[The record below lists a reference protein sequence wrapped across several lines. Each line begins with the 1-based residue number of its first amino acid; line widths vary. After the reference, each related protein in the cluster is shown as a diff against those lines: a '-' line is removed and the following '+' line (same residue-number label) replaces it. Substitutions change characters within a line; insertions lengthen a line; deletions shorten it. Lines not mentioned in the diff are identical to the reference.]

1 MCSCSPLVGALLL
14 FTLGTALTARVE
26 AQSPE
31 SDPPVP
37 EWARQ
42 SPSTEPAA
50 TEPAYPQPIA
60 QPAASPTLAPA
71 PALAT
76 EMTATAD
83 WPRSNFRGL
92 PPCEPGQLI
101 PMERSGVPYTC
112 HPPFRDPGLEV
123 GLHFLMGAGVGFDA
137 ADNVER
143 NFAGGV
149 DLSLW
154 PTRWLGFG
162 AEWLVQRARNTAHDR
177 DGDRVVD
184 EVVPSLR
191 LHAFTGRVLFRRV
204 YDEAA
209 RRSVGFFVQGGYAV
223 SVSERAQSHPLVGF
237 GLTLTRGTVLN
248 GTTGTEVEL
257 ALRYLQGLGE
267 AGTPNRSVL
276 LTFGIGPVFRV
287 HAPRNYS
294 DAHTGGPF
302 RFSLGVAYGTAFG
315 TGAWMNGEVA
325 LGLNVHRFLEPR
337 LRVELGALRTDDAR
351 SNSRAPFSRFV
362 TGSLGL
368 RGFLGR
374 RRFLFVEGGAGAIGV
389 FGDTP
394 HEVGPGAFVDARV
407 GVQFATCGVGVAL
420 AGRYRAGIAGPFAG
434 EHYISVGLE
443 LALGSYERLTIATCG
458 ARNVGANPAP
468 RVRARPAPVAPSAE
482 AQIEIHV
489 EPVTVEVIIGYVA
502 FGGAVDMRLNVA
514 SLPLAQLR
522 GAGWIEVQVIGPPQ
536 ASARASAELRA
547 VLSREG
553 IQVNAEAQ
561 AQGDGAFQSVKAVF
575 TIWPPGSRPR

>member
-1 MCSCSPLVGALLL
+1 MHSDSPLFGALL
-14 FTLGTALTARVE
+14 FTLGAALCTTLTARVE
-26 AQSPE
+26 AQSGAE
-31 SDPPVP
+31 SGPPVP

-42 SPSTEPAA
+42 SPSTEPATEPAA
-50 TEPAYPQPIA
+50 TEPA
-60 QPAASPTLAPA
+60 AAPTLAPA
-71 PALAT
+71 PPLAT
-76 EMTATAD
+76 EMTATTD

-92 PPCEPGQLI
+92 PPCAPGQLI
-101 PMERSGVPYTC
+101 PRERSGVPYTC
-112 HPPFRDPGLEV
+112 HPPSRDPGLEV
-123 GLHFLMGAGVGFDA
+123 GRHFWMGAGVGFDA

-154 PTRWLGFG
+154 PARWLGFG

-177 DGDRVVD
+177 DGDGVVD
-184 EVVPSLR
+184 EVFPSLR
-191 LHAFTGRVLFRRV
+191 LHAFTGRVLFRRF

-223 SVSERAQSHPLVGF
+223 SLTERAQSHPLVGF
-237 GLTLTRGTVLN
+237 GLTLTRGSVRN
-248 GTTGTEVEL
+248 GTTAVEVEL

-276 LTFGIGPVFRV
+276 LTFGLGPVFRL

-294 DAHTGGPF
+294 EAHAGGPF
-302 RFSLGVAYGTAFG
+302 RFSLGVAYGTVFG

-325 LGLNVHRFLEPR
+325 LGLNIHRFLEPR

-351 SNSRAPFSRFV
+351 SNARAPFSRFV

-394 HEVGPGAFVDARV
+394 QEVGPGAFVDARV

-420 AGRYRAGIAGPFAG
+420 SGRYRAGIAGPFAG

-443 LALGSYERLTIATCG
+443 FGLGSYERLTIATCG

-468 RVRARPAPVAPSAE
+468 RVRVARPVTPAAE
-482 AQIEIHV
+482 AQLEIHV

-502 FGGAVDMRLNVA
+502 FGGAVDMRLDVA

-561 AQGDGAFQSVKAVF
+561 AQGDGAFQAVKAVF
-575 TIWPPGSRPR
+575 TIWPPGSRPQ